1 MADGARRDNPAG
13 RVRSNVSARPHPVR
27 NKRRIAPTTD
37 ISCHHRQQRPQ
48 QLERVQTGSPPGS
61 AASLVA
67 LPTNHDS
74 TSNWPKRV
82 SLAHMPHWLPPFA
95 AAASA
100 VLVLNIAL
108 MVQRVREQSK
118 TWPAR
123 FLRDL
128 RRWDG
133 RLPDDLD
140 QHVHT

>member
-1 MADGARRDNPAG
+1 VPATVAAFDHVAVALAPLRPRIRIRPTRADEALFPPALAYERVGRRAL
-13 RVRSNVSARPHPVR
+13 A
-27 NKRRIAPTTD
+27 
-37 ISCHHRQQRPQ
+37 Q
-48 QLERVQTGSPPGS
+48 QLLEVTFERLRLLG
-61 AASLVA
+61 
-67 LPTNHDS
+67 
-74 TSNWPKRV
+74 